1 MTFPAERTLKA
12 GSTKFSILAIECG
25 VSVMRRLCS
34 DQCHERRSKISF
46 AHFTSSL
53 SSECTEWALFFSNIG
68 NRKNYSEAPKLSQS
82 QKASNEKHNYNNTN
96 DIKHII
102 LLSFA

>member
-1 MTFPAERTLKA
+1 MRRFR
-12 GSTKFSILAIECG
+12 I
-25 VSVMRRLCS
+25 RRLCI
-34 DQCHERRSKISF
+34 DQRREPARSKISF

-53 SSECTEWALFFSNIG
+53 SADCTQRALS
-68 NRKNYSEAPKLSQS
+68 KS
-82 QKASNEKHNYNNTN
+82 QKASNEKHNHNNTN

>member
-25 VSVMRRLCS
+25 VSVCAVCAAIS
-34 DQCHERRSKISF
+34 HERRSKISF
-46 AHFTSSL
+46 AHFT
-53 SSECTEWALFFSNIG
+53 EMGAFETNIG
-68 NRKNYSEAPKLSQS
+68 NRENYSEAPKLSQP
-82 QKASNEKHNYNNTN
+82 QKASNEKHNHNNTN